1 MEKFAR
7 EMYLCIPLRGQKT
20 LNFKTMNKKIWI
32 GLGVVALVIFWGIGS
47 RNSMAT
53 SDQEVKASW
62 ANVQSAY
69 QRRSDL
75 IPNLVKTVQG
85 VANFEKSTLTAVI
98 QARASATQMKLD
110 AKDLSP
116 ENMQKY
122 QAAQSSLGGALS
134 RLMVVAENY
143 PQLRATENFS
153 ELQAQLEGTENRI
166 KEERDRFNSSVKN
179 YNSLIVTFPNSLIA
193 SFSGFAEK
201 GFFQAEAGA
210 EKAPEVNFD
219 EKK

>member
-1 MEKFAR
+1 
-7 EMYLCIPLRGQKT
+7 
-20 LNFKTMNKKIWI
+20 MNKTVLIV
-32 GLGVVALVIFWGIGS
+32 LGVIALVIFWGVGS

-53 SDQEVKASW
+53 SDQDVKAKW

-69 QRRSDL
+69 QRRADL

-98 QARASATQMKLD
+98 EARASATQMKLD
-110 AKDLSP
+110 SKDLSP
-116 ENMQKY
+116 ENLQKY

-143 PQLRATENFS
+143 PQLKATENFS

-166 KEERDRFNSSVKN
+166 KEERDNFNTAVQG
-179 YNSLIVTFPNSLIA
+179 YNTLIVTFPNNLIA

-201 GFFQAEAGA
+201 GFFQAEAGSD
-210 EKAPEVNFD
+210 KAPEVNFD

>member
-1 MEKFAR
+1 
-7 EMYLCIPLRGQKT
+7 
-20 LNFKTMNKKIWI
+20 MNKTVLIV
-32 GLGVVALVIFWGIGS
+32 LGVIALVIFWGVGS

-53 SDQEVKASW
+53 SDQDVKAKW

-69 QRRSDL
+69 QRRADL

-98 QARASATQMKLD
+98 EARASATQMKLD
-110 AKDLSP
+110 SKDLSP
-116 ENMQKY
+116 ENLQKY

-143 PQLRATENFS
+143 PQLKATENFS

-166 KEERDRFNSSVKN
+166 KEERDNFNTAVQG
-179 YNSLIVTFPNSLIA
+179 YNTLIVTFPNNLIA

-201 GFFQAEAGA
+201 GFFQADAGSD
-210 EKAPEVNFD
+210 KAPEVNFD

>member
-1 MEKFAR
+1 
-7 EMYLCIPLRGQKT
+7 
-20 LNFKTMNKKIWI
+20 MNKKIWI

-116 ENMQKY
+116 ENLQKY
-122 QAAQSSLGGALS
+122 QAAQSSLSGALS
-134 RLMVVAENY
+134 RLLVVTENY

-166 KEERDRFNSSVKN
+166 KEERDRFNTSVKN
-179 YNSLIVTFPNSLIA
+179 YNSIIVTFPSNLIA

-201 GFFQAEAGA
+201 GFFQAEAGS

>member
-1 MEKFAR
+1 MN
-7 EMYLCIPLRGQKT
+7 KT
-20 LNFKTMNKKIWI
+20 LLTVLIV
-32 GLGVVALVIFWGIGS
+32 LGVIALVIFWGVGS

-53 SDQEVKASW
+53 SDQDVKAKW

-69 QRRSDL
+69 QRRADL
-75 IPNLVKTVQG
+75 ITNLVKTVQG

-110 AKDLSP
+110 SKDLSP
-116 ENMQKY
+116 ENLQKY
-122 QAAQSSLGGALS
+122 QAAQSTLGGALS

-143 PQLRATENFS
+143 PQLKATENFS

-166 KEERDRFNSSVKN
+166 KEERDNFNASVQAFN
-179 YNSLIVTFPNSLIA
+179 TLIVTFPNSLIA

-201 GFFQAEAGA
+201 GFFQADAGSD
-210 EKAPEVNFD
+210 KAPEVNFD

>member
-1 MEKFAR
+1 
-7 EMYLCIPLRGQKT
+7 
-20 LNFKTMNKKIWI
+20 MNKTVWI
-32 GLGVVALVIFWGIGS
+32 VLGVIALVIFWGVGS
-47 RNSMAT
+47 RNGMAT
-53 SDQEVKASW
+53 SDQDVKAKW

-69 QRRSDL
+69 QRRADL

-98 QARASATQMKLD
+98 EARASATQMKLD
-110 AKDLSP
+110 SKDLSP
-116 ENMQKY
+116 ENLQKY

-143 PQLRATENFS
+143 PQLKATENFS

-166 KEERDRFNSSVKN
+166 KEERDNFNTAVQG
-179 YNSLIVTFPNSLIA
+179 YNTLIVTFPNNLIA

-201 GFFQAEAGA
+201 GFFQADAGSD
-210 EKAPEVNFD
+210 KAPEVNFD

>member
-1 MEKFAR
+1 
-7 EMYLCIPLRGQKT
+7 
-20 LNFKTMNKKIWI
+20 MNKKIWI
-32 GLGVVALVIFWGIGS
+32 GLGVIALVIFWGIGS

-98 QARASATQMKLD
+98 EARASATQVKLD

-153 ELQAQLEGTENRI
+153 EFQAQLEGTENRI
-166 KEERDRFNSSVKN
+166 KEERDRFNESVKN

-201 GFFQAEAGA
+201 GFFQAEAGS

>member
-1 MEKFAR
+1 
-7 EMYLCIPLRGQKT
+7 
-20 LNFKTMNKKIWI
+20 MNKTVWI
-32 GLGVVALVIFWGIGS
+32 VLGVIALVIFWGVGS

-53 SDQEVKASW
+53 SDQDVKAKW

-69 QRRSDL
+69 QRRADL

-98 QARASATQMKLD
+98 EARASATQMKLD
-110 AKDLSP
+110 SKDLSP
-116 ENMQKY
+116 ENLQKY

-143 PQLRATENFS
+143 PQLKATENFS

-166 KEERDRFNSSVKN
+166 KEERDNFNSAVQA
-179 YNSLIVTFPNSLIA
+179 YNTLIVTFPNSLIA
-193 SFSGFAEK
+193 SFSGFTEK

>member
-1 MEKFAR
+1 MEICKGQIVI
-7 EMYLCIPLRGQKT
+7 CIPLQSKI
-20 LNFKTMNKKIWI
+20 FKTISTMNRKLWI
-32 GLGVVALVIFWGIGS
+32 ALGVIALVIFWGVGV
-47 RNSMAT
+47 RNGLAT
-53 SDQEVKASW
+53 SDQEVKGSW

-69 QRRSDL
+69 QRRADL

-98 QARASATQMKLD
+98 EARASATQMKLD

-143 PQLRATENFS
+143 PQLKATENFS

-166 KEERDRFNSSVKN
+166 KEERDRFNESVKS
-179 YNSLIVTFPNSLIA
+179 YNSKVVTFPNNLIA
-193 SFSGFAEK
+193 SFSGFTEK
-201 GFFQAEAGA
+201 GYFEAEAGSD
-210 EKAPEVNFD
+210 KAPEVNFD

>member
-1 MEKFAR
+1 
-7 EMYLCIPLRGQKT
+7 
-20 LNFKTMNKKIWI
+20 MNKTVLIV
-32 GLGVVALVIFWGIGS
+32 LGVIALVIFWGVGS
-47 RNSMAT
+47 RNSMA
-53 SDQEVKASW
+53 VASVDVQTKW

-69 QRRSDL
+69 QRRADL

-98 QARASATQMKLD
+98 EARASATQMKLD
-110 AKDLSP
+110 SKDLSP
-116 ENMQKY
+116 ENLQKY

-143 PQLRATENFS
+143 PQLKATENFS
-153 ELQAQLEGTENRI
+153 VLQDQLEGTENRI
-166 KEERDRFNSSVKN
+166 KEERDNFNDAVQA
-179 YNSLIVTFPNSLIA
+179 YNTLIVTFPNSLIA

-201 GFFQAEAGA
+201 GFFQAEAGS

>member
-1 MEKFAR
+1 
-7 EMYLCIPLRGQKT
+7 
-20 LNFKTMNKKIWI
+20 MNKTVWI
-32 GLGVVALVIFWGIGS
+32 VLGVIALVIFWGVGS

-53 SDQEVKASW
+53 SDQDVKAKW

-69 QRRSDL
+69 QRRADL
-75 IPNLVKTVQG
+75 IPNLLKTVQG

-98 QARASATQMKLD
+98 EARASATQMKLD
-110 AKDLSP
+110 SKDLSP
-116 ENMQKY
+116 ENLQKY

-143 PQLRATENFS
+143 PQLKATENFS

-166 KEERDRFNSSVKN
+166 KEERDNFNAAVQA
-179 YNSLIVTFPNSLIA
+179 YNTLIVTFPNSLIA

-201 GFFQAEAGA
+201 GFFQAEAGS

>member
-1 MEKFAR
+1 
-7 EMYLCIPLRGQKT
+7 
-20 LNFKTMNKKIWI
+20 MNKTVLIV
-32 GLGVVALVIFWGIGS
+32 LGVIALVVFWGVGS

-53 SDQEVKASW
+53 SDQDVKAKW

-69 QRRSDL
+69 QRRADL

-98 QARASATQMKLD
+98 EARASATQMKLD
-110 AKDLSP
+110 SKDLSP
-116 ENMQKY
+116 ENLQKY

-143 PQLRATENFS
+143 PQLKATENFS

-166 KEERDRFNSSVKN
+166 KEERDNFNTAVQG
-179 YNSLIVTFPNSLIA
+179 YNTLIVTFPNSLIA

-201 GFFQAEAGA
+201 GFFQAEAGS

>member
-1 MEKFAR
+1 
-7 EMYLCIPLRGQKT
+7 
-20 LNFKTMNKKIWI
+20 MNKKIWI

-98 QARASATQMKLD
+98 EARASATQVKLD

-166 KEERDRFNSSVKN
+166 KEERDRFNESVKN

-201 GFFQAEAGA
+201 GFFQAEAGS

>member
-1 MEKFAR
+1 
-7 EMYLCIPLRGQKT
+7 
-20 LNFKTMNKKIWI
+20 MNKTVWI
-32 GLGVVALVIFWGIGS
+32 VLGVIALVIFWGVGS

-53 SDQEVKASW
+53 SDQDVKAKW

-69 QRRSDL
+69 QRRADL

-98 QARASATQMKLD
+98 EARASATQMKLD
-110 AKDLSP
+110 SKDLSP
-116 ENMQKY
+116 QNLQKY

-143 PQLRATENFS
+143 PQLKATENFS

-166 KEERDRFNSSVKN
+166 KEERDNFNTAVQG
-179 YNSLIVTFPNSLIA
+179 YNTLIVTFPNNLIA

-201 GFFQAEAGA
+201 GFFQAEAGS

>member
-1 MEKFAR
+1 
-7 EMYLCIPLRGQKT
+7 
-20 LNFKTMNKKIWI
+20 MNKTVWI
-32 GLGVVALVIFWGIGS
+32 VLGVIALVIFWGVGS

-53 SDQEVKASW
+53 SDQDVKAKW

-98 QARASATQMKLD
+98 EARASATQMKLD
-110 AKDLSP
+110 SKDLSP
-116 ENMQKY
+116 ENLQKY

-166 KEERDRFNSSVKN
+166 KEERDNFNAAVQG
-179 YNSLIVTFPNSLIA
+179 YNTLIVTFPNSLIA

-201 GFFQAEAGA
+201 GFFQAEAGS

>member
-1 MEKFAR
+1 MEIIIA
-7 EMYLCIPLRGQKT
+7 
-20 LNFKTMNKKIWI
+20 
-32 GLGVVALVIFWGIGS
+32 LGVIALIAIFLVVQYNRLIRLNVAVDESFAQI
-47 RNSMAT
+47 
-53 SDQEVKASW
+53 EVQLK
-62 ANVQSAY
+62 
-69 QRRSDL
+69 RRADL

-98 QARASATQMKLD
+98 EARASATQMKLD
-110 AKDLSP
+110 SKDLSP
-116 ENMQKY
+116 ENLQKY

-143 PQLRATENFS
+143 PQLKATENFS

-166 KEERDRFNSSVKN
+166 KEERDNFNTAVQA
-179 YNSLIVTFPNSLIA
+179 YNTLIVTFPNSLIA

-201 GFFQAEAGA
+201 GFFQAEAGS

>member
-1 MEKFAR
+1 
-7 EMYLCIPLRGQKT
+7 
-20 LNFKTMNKKIWI
+20 MNKTVWI
-32 GLGVVALVIFWGIGS
+32 VLGVIALVIFWGVGS

-53 SDQEVKASW
+53 SDQDVKAKW

-69 QRRSDL
+69 QRRADL

-98 QARASATQMKLD
+98 EARASATQMKLD
-110 AKDLSP
+110 SKDLSP
-116 ENMQKY
+116 ENLQKY

-143 PQLRATENFS
+143 PQLKATENFS

-166 KEERDRFNSSVKN
+166 KEERDNFNAAVQA
-179 YNSLIVTFPNSLIA
+179 YNTLIVTFPNSLIA

>member
-1 MEKFAR
+1 
-7 EMYLCIPLRGQKT
+7 
-20 LNFKTMNKKIWI
+20 MNKTVWI
-32 GLGVVALVIFWGIGS
+32 VLGVIALVIFWGVGS

-53 SDQEVKASW
+53 SDQDVKAKW

-69 QRRSDL
+69 QRRADL

-98 QARASATQMKLD
+98 EARASATQMKLD
-110 AKDLSP
+110 SKDLSP
-116 ENMQKY
+116 ENLQKY

-143 PQLRATENFS
+143 AQLKATENFS

-166 KEERDRFNSSVKN
+166 KEERDNFNTAVQG
-179 YNSLIVTFPNSLIA
+179 YNTLIVTFPNNLIA

-201 GFFQAEAGA
+201 GFFQAEAGSD
-210 EKAPEVNFD
+210 KAPEVNFD

>member
-1 MEKFAR
+1 
-7 EMYLCIPLRGQKT
+7 
-20 LNFKTMNKKIWI
+20 MNKTVWI
-32 GLGVVALVIFWGIGS
+32 VLGVIALVIFWGVGS

-53 SDQEVKASW
+53 SDQDVKAKW

-69 QRRSDL
+69 QRRADL

-98 QARASATQMKLD
+98 EARASATQMKLD
-110 AKDLSP
+110 SKDLSP
-116 ENMQKY
+116 ENLQKY

-143 PQLRATENFS
+143 PQLKATENFS

-166 KEERDRFNSSVKN
+166 KEERDNFNTAVQG
-179 YNSLIVTFPNSLIA
+179 YNTLIVTFPNNLIA

>member
-1 MEKFAR
+1 MN
-7 EMYLCIPLRGQKT
+7 KT
-20 LNFKTMNKKIWI
+20 LWI
-32 GLGVVALVIFWGIGS
+32 VLGVIALAIFWGVGS

-53 SDQEVKASW
+53 SDQDVKAKW

-69 QRRSDL
+69 QRRADL

-98 QARASATQMKLD
+98 EARASATQMKLD
-110 AKDLSP
+110 SKDLSP
-116 ENMQKY
+116 ENLQKY

-143 PQLRATENFS
+143 PQLKATENFS

-166 KEERDRFNSSVKN
+166 KEERDNFNAAVQG
-179 YNSLIVTFPNSLIA
+179 YNTLIVTFPNSLIA

-201 GFFQAEAGA
+201 GFFQADAGSD
-210 EKAPEVNFD
+210 KAPEVNFD

>member
-1 MEKFAR
+1 
-7 EMYLCIPLRGQKT
+7 
-20 LNFKTMNKKIWI
+20 MNKTVLIV
-32 GLGVVALVIFWGIGS
+32 LGVIALVIFWGVGS

-53 SDQEVKASW
+53 SDQDVKAKW

-69 QRRSDL
+69 QRRADL

-98 QARASATQMKLD
+98 EARASATQMKLD
-110 AKDLSP
+110 SKDLSP
-116 ENMQKY
+116 ENLQKY

-143 PQLRATENFS
+143 PQLKATENFS

-166 KEERDRFNSSVKN
+166 KEERDNFNTAVQA
-179 YNSLIVTFPNSLIA
+179 YNTLIVTFPNSLIA

-201 GFFQAEAGA
+201 GFFQAEAGS

>member
-1 MEKFAR
+1 MSTFAK
-7 EMYLCIPLRGQKT
+7 LKT
-20 LNFKTMNKKIWI
+20 LNFKQMNKKLWI
-32 GLGVVALVIFWGIGS
+32 ALGVVALLIFWGVGA
-47 RNSMAT
+47 RNGMAT

-69 QRRSDL
+69 QRRADL

-98 QARASATQMKLD
+98 EARASATQMKLD
-110 AKDLSP
+110 SKDLSP
-116 ENMQKY
+116 ENLQKY
-122 QAAQSSLGGALS
+122 QAAQSSLCGALS

-143 PQLRATENFS
+143 PQLKATENFS

-166 KEERDRFNSSVKN
+166 KEERDRFNEAVKGF
-179 YNSLIVTFPNSLIA
+179 NSLVVTFPNNLIA
-193 SFSGFAEK
+193 SFSGFTEK
-201 GFFQAEAGA
+201 GFFQAEAGS

>member
-1 MEKFAR
+1 MN
-7 EMYLCIPLRGQKT
+7 KT
-20 LNFKTMNKKIWI
+20 LLTVLIV
-32 GLGVVALVIFWGIGS
+32 LGVIALVIFWGVGS

-53 SDQEVKASW
+53 SDQDVKAKW

-69 QRRSDL
+69 QRRADL

-110 AKDLSP
+110 SKDLSP
-116 ENMQKY
+116 ENLQKY
-122 QAAQSSLGGALS
+122 QAAQSTLGGALS

-143 PQLRATENFS
+143 PQLKATENFS

-166 KEERDRFNSSVKN
+166 KEERDNFNTAVQG
-179 YNSLIVTFPNSLIA
+179 YNTLIVTFPNNLIA

-201 GFFQAEAGA
+201 GFFQAEAGS

>member
-1 MEKFAR
+1 
-7 EMYLCIPLRGQKT
+7 
-20 LNFKTMNKKIWI
+20 MNKTVWI
-32 GLGVVALVIFWGIGS
+32 VLGVIALVIFWGIGS

-53 SDQEVKASW
+53 SDQDVKAKW

-69 QRRSDL
+69 QRRADL
-75 IPNLVKTVQG
+75 IPNLVKTVQA

-98 QARASATQMKLD
+98 EARASATQMKLD
-110 AKDLSP
+110 SKDLSP
-116 ENMQKY
+116 ENLQKY

-143 PQLRATENFS
+143 PQLKATENFS

-166 KEERDRFNSSVKN
+166 KEERDNFNTAVQG
-179 YNSLIVTFPNSLIA
+179 YNSLIVTFPNNLIA

-201 GFFQAEAGA
+201 GFFQAEAGSD
-210 EKAPEVNFD
+210 KAPEVNFD

>member
-1 MEKFAR
+1 MN
-7 EMYLCIPLRGQKT
+7 KT
-20 LNFKTMNKKIWI
+20 LLTVLIV
-32 GLGVVALVIFWGIGS
+32 LGVIALVIFWGVGS

-53 SDQEVKASW
+53 SDQDVKAKW

-69 QRRSDL
+69 QRRADL

-98 QARASATQMKLD
+98 EARASATQMKLD
-110 AKDLSP
+110 SKDLSP
-116 ENMQKY
+116 ENLQKY
-122 QAAQSSLGGALS
+122 QAAQSTLGGALS

-143 PQLRATENFS
+143 PQLKATENFS

-166 KEERDRFNSSVKN
+166 KEERDNFNAAVQG
-179 YNSLIVTFPNSLIA
+179 YNTLIVTFPNSLIA

-201 GFFQAEAGA
+201 GFFQADAGSD
-210 EKAPEVNFD
+210 KAPEVNFD

>member
-1 MEKFAR
+1 
-7 EMYLCIPLRGQKT
+7 
-20 LNFKTMNKKIWI
+20 MNKTVWI
-32 GLGVVALVIFWGIGS
+32 VLGVIALVIFWGIGS

-53 SDQEVKASW
+53 SDQEVKAKW

-69 QRRSDL
+69 QRRADL

-98 QARASATQMKLD
+98 EARASATQMKLD
-110 AKDLSP
+110 SKDLSP
-116 ENMQKY
+116 ENLQKY

-143 PQLRATENFS
+143 PQLKATENFS

-166 KEERDRFNSSVKN
+166 KEERDNFNTAVQA
-179 YNSLIVTFPNSLIA
+179 YNTLIVTFPNSLIA

-201 GFFQAEAGA
+201 GFFQAEAGS

>member
-1 MEKFAR
+1 
-7 EMYLCIPLRGQKT
+7 
-20 LNFKTMNKKIWI
+20 MNKTVWI
-32 GLGVVALVIFWGIGS
+32 VLGVIALVIFWGVGS

-53 SDQEVKASW
+53 SDQDVKAKW

-69 QRRSDL
+69 QRRADL

-98 QARASATQMKLD
+98 EARASATQMKLD
-110 AKDLSP
+110 SKDLSP
-116 ENMQKY
+116 ENLQKY
-122 QAAQSSLGGALS
+122 QAAQSSLGGAVS

-143 PQLRATENFS
+143 PQLKATENFS

-166 KEERDRFNSSVKN
+166 KEERDNFNTAVQG
-179 YNSLIVTFPNSLIA
+179 YNTLIVTFPNSLIA

>member
-1 MEKFAR
+1 
-7 EMYLCIPLRGQKT
+7 
-20 LNFKTMNKKIWI
+20 MNKTVWI
-32 GLGVVALVIFWGIGS
+32 VLGVIALVIFWGVGS

-53 SDQEVKASW
+53 SDQDVKAKW

-69 QRRSDL
+69 QRRADL

-98 QARASATQMKLD
+98 EARASATQMKLD
-110 AKDLSP
+110 SKDLSP
-116 ENMQKY
+116 ENLQKY

-143 PQLRATENFS
+143 PQLKATENFS
-153 ELQAQLEGTENRI
+153 ELQVQLEGTENRI
-166 KEERDRFNSSVKN
+166 KEERDNFNTAVQA
-179 YNSLIVTFPNSLIA
+179 YNTLIVTFPNSLIA

-201 GFFQAEAGA
+201 GFFQAEAGS

>member
-1 MEKFAR
+1 
-7 EMYLCIPLRGQKT
+7 
-20 LNFKTMNKKIWI
+20 MNKTVWI
-32 GLGVVALVIFWGIGS
+32 VLGVIALIIFWGIGS

-53 SDQEVKASW
+53 SDQDVKAKW

-69 QRRSDL
+69 QRRADL

-98 QARASATQMKLD
+98 EARASATQMKLD
-110 AKDLSP
+110 SKDLSP
-116 ENMQKY
+116 ENLQKY

-143 PQLRATENFS
+143 PQLKATENFS

-166 KEERDRFNSSVKN
+166 KEERDNFNSAVQA
-179 YNSLIVTFPNSLIA
+179 YNTLIVTFPNSLIA

-201 GFFQAEAGA
+201 GFFQAEAGS